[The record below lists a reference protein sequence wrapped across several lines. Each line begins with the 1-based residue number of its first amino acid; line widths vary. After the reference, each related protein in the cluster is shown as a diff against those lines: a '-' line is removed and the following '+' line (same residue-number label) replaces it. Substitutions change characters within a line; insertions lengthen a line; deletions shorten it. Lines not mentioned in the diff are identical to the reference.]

1 VTTRYQSTIGGDLAL
16 TITDNNV
23 ELAVSNPHGDIVATV
38 PVTGNGAGQGITGWA
53 QYDEYGNQLSEPVNT
68 GATTYGWHGA
78 DQRAVDTSGLILM
91 GARLY
96 NSVTGLFTS
105 RDPVEGG
112 NTTSY
117 AYPQDPV
124 GMSDTTG
131 EWGRFSSWRKR
142 EVSWGVRK
150 AHSSIRWG
158 KKQVRSYLRNR
169 GRCAERGLKGI
180 ETVAGFA
187 PGWSTAISIGAG
199 FARAAVGHA
208 RGRRGSWKEFG
219 LNTVGTLTFAGKGK
233 LLMNLARRE
242 GVTKSIRRTERYIR
256 YSGGFVRT
264 AGNYGHRFKRK
275 ESAVTLSK

>member
-1 VTTRYQSTIGGDLAL
+1 M
-16 TITDNNV
+16 
-23 ELAVSNPHGDIVATV
+23 
-38 PVTGNGAGQGITGWA
+38 
-53 QYDEYGNQLSEPVNT
+53 NT

-124 GMSDTTG
+124 GMNDTTG
-131 EWGRFSSWRKR
+131 EWGRSSSWPMRAVR
-142 EVSWGVRK
+142 WGARK
-150 AHSSIRWG
+150 ARSSIRWG
-158 KKQVRSYLRNR
+158 KKQVRSCLRNR

-187 PGWSTAISIGAG
+187 PGWGTAISIGAG

-219 LNTVGTLTFAGKGK
+219 LNTVGTLAFAGKGK
-233 LLMNLARRE
+233 LLMNLAGR
-242 GVTKSIRRTERYIR
+242 G
-256 YSGGFVRT
+256 
-264 AGNYGHRFKRK
+264 A
-275 ESAVTLSK
+275 